1 MSAAEFV
8 VFASISVSV
17 LCWAV
22 GEGMRS
28 RGAWM
33 AGALLALTHSIAA
46 FAAFYQWSHATAERL
61 TTEQAVR
68 LTGATFTGGIYVN
81 YLFLAVWLGDAA
93 WWSIRPAA
101 YETRPRAVSFAI
113 RAFIFV
119 IVVNGAIVFA
129 DGMARAVGI
138 AGVAFVILARVRER
152 TQRRSP

>member
-17 LCWAV
+17 ICWAV

-28 RGAWM
+28 RRAWM

-46 FAAFYQWSHATAERL
+46 FGVFYQWTHATAERL
-61 TTEQAVR
+61 TTEQAAR
-68 LTGATFTGGIYVN
+68 LTGATVAGGIYVN
-81 YLFLAVWLGDAA
+81 YLFLAVWLADAV
-93 WWSIRPAA
+93 WWSTRPAT

-129 DGMARAVGI
+129 DGIARVIGI
-138 AGVAFVILARVRER
+138 AGVGFVIMAWARER
-152 TQRRSP
+152 AQR